1 MTGPDEDEEMADLGG
16 AADSSALQP
25 LQQQRPP
32 PPSLP
37 PAQVG
42 LQWFRCLEE

>member
-1 MTGPDEDEEMADLGG
+1 MTGPDEDEEVADLGG
-16 AADSSALQP
+16 AADSSAPQP
-25 LQQQRPP
+25 LQQQQRPPP

-42 LQWFRCLEE
+42 LQRASAA